1 MDLILLKK
9 LKLKQMENKFM
20 KFWRKYGPYILF
32 GTGITQFVILENWV
46 VGSLFIIMGVMLMN
60 DND

>member
-1 MDLILLKK
+1 
-9 LKLKQMENKFM
+9 M